1 MVLLAVVLLKF
12 FELEVLGPYDLAK
25 VWSKLLQTRRAV
37 GSIIFHT
44 AIAFVGCTI
53 VGSLVDAITQI
64 TSSEVVVEIVI
75 AIAAISVAIQISPA
89 TVVVTAIVVSDVA
102 AIVLSTAVVISTA
115 IMAAV
120 SALTVI

>member
-1 MVLLAVVLLKF
+1 M
-12 FELEVLGPYDLAK
+12 AK

-37 GSIIFHT
+37 GSIIFHA
-44 AIAFVGCTI
+44 AIALVGCTI

-64 TSSEVVVEIVI
+64 TSSEVVAEIVI
-75 AIAAISVAIQISPA
+75 AIAVISVAIQISHA
-89 TVVVTAIVVSDVA
+89 TVVVAAVVVLDVA